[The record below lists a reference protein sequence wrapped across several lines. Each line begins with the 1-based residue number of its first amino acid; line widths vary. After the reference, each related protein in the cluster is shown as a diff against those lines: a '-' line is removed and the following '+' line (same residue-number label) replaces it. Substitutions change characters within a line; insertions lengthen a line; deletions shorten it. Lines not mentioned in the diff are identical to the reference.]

1 MRFVHSKK
9 RKEPA
14 MNVRTQRPPIQK
26 LPVDPGRIR
35 HMPTQFAA
43 VDRRLVYDRHLCGLT
58 HAQMALYLFL
68 HCVSDSAGLSY
79 YGEERIGQDL
89 HLTDAALREA
99 RQGLIHR
106 HLLLYRRPMYQLLD
120 LPQPVAAASSE
131 SPADAEREP
140 DNGSAPPPQRRRN
153 ANGDAVS
160 IGEVLRHCL
169 AQAGDPR

>member
-1 MRFVHSKK
+1 
-9 RKEPA
+9 
-14 MNVRTQRPPIQK
+14 MNTRTQRPPIQK
-26 LPVDPGRIR
+26 LPVDPARIR

-68 HCVSDSAGLSY
+68 HCVSDSTGLSY
-79 YGEERIGQDL
+79 YGEERIGQYL

-106 HLLLYRRPMYQLLD
+106 HMLLYRRPMYQLLD
-120 LPQPVAAASSE
+120 LPQPVAAACSE
-131 SPADAEREP
+131 RPADAGRGP
-140 DNGSAPPPQRRRN
+140 DNGSAPPQQRRRD
-153 ANGDAVS
+153 AHGDAVS
-160 IGEVLRHCL
+160 IGEVLRRCL

>member
-1 MRFVHSKK
+1 
-9 RKEPA
+9 
-14 MNVRTQRPPIQK
+14 MNARTQRPPIQK

-35 HMPTQFAA
+35 QMPTQFAA
-43 VDRRLVYDRHLCGLT
+43 LDRRLVYDRHLCGLT

-79 YGEERIGQDL
+79 YGAKRIGQYL
-89 HLTDAALREA
+89 HLTDAALCEA

-106 HLLLYRRPMYQLLD
+106 QMLLYRHPMYQLLD
-120 LPQPVAAASSE
+120 LPPSVAATGSE
-131 SPADAEREP
+131 SPADTGCAP
-140 DNGSAPPPQRRRN
+140 DHGSAPPPQRRRD

-160 IGEVLRHCL
+160 IGEVLRRCL